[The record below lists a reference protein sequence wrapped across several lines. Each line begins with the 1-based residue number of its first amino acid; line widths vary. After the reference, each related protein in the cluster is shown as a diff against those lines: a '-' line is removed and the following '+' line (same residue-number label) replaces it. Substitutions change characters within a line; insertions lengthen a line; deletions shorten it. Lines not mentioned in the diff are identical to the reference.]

1 MPRIAI
7 TYLNCALYLFNSE
20 QEAAAGTKAG
30 GSGFLV
36 GVPAENSRQNSL
48 RLGHFYAVTN
58 RHVIERGGSS
68 VIALNDEKGERAVL
82 SRSADDWTFHPGG
95 DDLAVCPLSLDMGRY
110 ESIAVPSTMF
120 VSSASD
126 FGNPLGDARAGF
138 GVGDGVFM
146 VGRFISHQGQAK
158 NTPVVRFGN
167 VAMMPLEPILQELPA
182 SGVHLQCDFLQE
194 SFLVDMRSLSG
205 FSGSPVFW
213 YEEVFTPTPKA
224 KDGFVQFSDD
234 PDAEQTLKLNVML
247 LGVDWGNLKAPYD
260 FVKTEG
266 MLKEDAKDTRT
277 LHSNSGLSGVVPAW
291 KLTELLNTSKLR
303 EQRLEDE
310 AAAEK
315 QHQEWHARAVEN
327 GAAGLD

>member
-7 TYLNCALYLFNSE
+7 TYLNCVLYLFNSE

-36 GVPAENSRQNSL
+36 GVPAENPRQPSL
-48 RLGHFYAVTN
+48 RSGHFYAVTN
-58 RHVIERGGSS
+58 KHVIERGGSS
-68 VIALNDEKGERAVL
+68 VIALNDKEGVRAVL
-82 SRSADDWTFHPGG
+82 PLSAGDWTFHPNG
-95 DDLAVCPLSLDMGRY
+95 DDLAVCPLSLDMDKY
-110 ESIAVPSTMF
+110 ESVAVPSTRF
-120 VSSASD
+120 VSSAND

-146 VGRFISHQGQAK
+146 VGRFISHQGQTK

-167 VAMMPLEPILQELPA
+167 VAMMPLEPILQEFPERE
-182 SGVHLQCDFLQE
+182 FLQE

-213 YEEVFTPTPKA
+213 YEEVFTPIPKV
-224 KDGFVQFSDD
+224 KDGVCLFPND
-234 PDAEQTLKLNVML
+234 PDAEQTLKLNVLL
-247 LGVDWGNLKAPYD
+247 LGIDWGNLKAPYVYNKRD
-260 FVKTEG
+260 GE
-266 MLKEDAKDTRT
+266 LEEDARDTRT
-277 LHSNSGLSGVVPAW
+277 LYSNSGLSGVVPAW

-303 EQRLEDE
+303 EQRLKNE
-310 AAAEK
+310 ADAE
-315 QHQEWHARAVEN
+315 ERYARAVKN